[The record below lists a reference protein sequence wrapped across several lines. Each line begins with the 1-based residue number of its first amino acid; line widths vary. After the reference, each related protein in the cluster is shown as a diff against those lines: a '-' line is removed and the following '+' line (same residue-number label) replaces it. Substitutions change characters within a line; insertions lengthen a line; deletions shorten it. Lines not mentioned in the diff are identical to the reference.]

1 MRKLN
6 VGHIPIHSGYYW
18 GLLVVGADFG
28 IRLTSDSYS
37 ASEG

>member
-28 IRLTSDSYS
+28 IRPTSDSYC